1 MEIGNKIPNLLG
13 VDAEGKQVTASDNY
27 AGQPLIVYFYPKDNT
42 SGCTAESCSLRDGFA
57 QLKEMGYQVI
67 GVNKDTAASHQK
79 FAAKHSL
86 NFPLLTDATGE
97 VCESFGVWQMKKMC
111 GREYMGL
118 VRTTFITNADHEI
131 THIIKKVDTK
141 AAAEQI
147 ISLLSK

>member
-13 VDAEGKQVTASDNY
+13 VDAEGKQVTASENY

-42 SGCTAESCSLRDGFA
+42 SGYTAESCSLRDGFA

-141 AAAEQI
+141 AAADQI

>member
-1 MEIGNKIPNLLG
+1 
-13 VDAEGKQVTASDNY
+13 
-27 AGQPLIVYFYPKDNT
+27 
-42 SGCTAESCSLRDGFA
+42 LRDGFA